1 MLKARRGRYMR
12 RRMRGILRGR
22 TLVLLTIALLI
33 AVVAQ
38 RTCGTPDGS
47 YPVVSVV
54 DGDTIKVRMSGRVE
68 SVRLIGI
75 DAPETNAPG
84 RPVQCFGP
92 EASAKAKE
100 LLAGKAVRLEYDDS
114 QDRRDRYDRLLA
126 YAWVGDVLFNEW
138 MIRQGYAREFTYNVP
153 YRYQQMFQAAEAEA
167 RAPAAGCARCCG
179 LQRGECTLRLGQ
191 VVMRVKIEMP

>member
-1 MLKARRGRYMR
+1 
-12 RRMRGILRGR
+12 MRGILRGR

-38 RTCGTPDGS
+38 RTCGNPDGS

-100 LLAGKAVRLEYDDS
+100 LLAGKAVRLEFET
-114 QDRRDRYDRLLA
+114 RRK
-126 YAWVGDVLFNEW
+126 VGA
-138 MIRQGYAREFTYNVP
+138 IGTT
-153 YRYQQMFQAAEAEA
+153 
-167 RAPAAGCARCCG
+167 GCWRSCG
-179 LQRGECTLRLGQ
+179 WATCSSTSG
-191 VVMRVKIEMP
+191 

>member
-1 MLKARRGRYMR
+1 MA
-12 RRMRGILRGR
+12 
-22 TLVLLTIALLI
+22 IA
-33 AVVAQ
+33 
-38 RTCGTPDGS
+38 DGS
-47 YPVVSVV
+47 YPIVSVV

-126 YAWVGDVLFNEW
+126 YAWVGDMLFNEW
-138 MIRQGYAREFTYNVP
+138 MIRQGYAREFTYNEP

-167 RAPAAGCARCCG
+167 RAAGRGLWAADTCAG
-179 LQRGECTLRLGQ
+179 KL
-191 VVMRVKIEMP
+191 

>member
-1 MLKARRGRYMR
+1 MLKVRRRRYMR
-12 RRMRGILRGR
+12 RRVRGILRGR

-38 RTCGTPDGS
+38 RTCGNADGS
-47 YPVVSVV
+47 YPIVSVV

-100 LLAGKAVRLEYDDS
+100 LLAGKAVRLEFDAS
-114 QDRRDRYDRLLA
+114 QGRRDRYDRLLA
-126 YAWVGDVLFNEW
+126 FVWVGDMLFNEW
-138 MIRQGYAREFTYNVP
+138 MIRQGYAREFTYNEP

-167 RAPAAGCARCCG
+167 RTAGRGLWHASTCAG
-179 LQRGECTLRLGQ
+179 KL
-191 VVMRVKIEMP
+191 